1 MQAFDAY
8 SHALASF
15 GGFALLLIVLSAL
28 STIGRNAENR
38 TASGAVKRDY
48 DDVVYR
54 RGRAFMNAVEAGT
67 PFVAATLGAILVG
80 ASPFFVN
87 LLATVFLLARVAT
100 AFVHIRTT
108 NQTLRSATW
117 AVGVICVVILAV
129 MTILGAIA

>member
-8 SHALASF
+8 SHALASL
-15 GGFALLLIVLSAL
+15 GGFALLVIVLSAL
-28 STIGRNAENR
+28 STLGRNSENR

-54 RGRAFMNAVEAGT
+54 RGRAFMNAVEVGT

-80 ASPFFVN
+80 ASPLLVN
-87 LLATVFLLARVAT
+87 LLASLFLLARIAT

-117 AVGVICVVILAV
+117 AVGVLCIVVLAAL
-129 MTILGAIA
+129 TILGAVT